1 MREPALVHFF
11 QTTTTKPIPKI
22 HMTAMTQNT
31 GTHHRRRAAFI
42 GGGLLAAGAL
52 VFTVVAFAAGEAKP
66 SVSINI
72 DDKPLARTASDSY
85 APVIKQVAPSVVKVL
100 VTERAK
106 NIPVQD
112 NPFFNDPRFREF
124 FGPFGFG
131 GPFGGGGRMQRQ
143 PEQNGLGSGVIVSA
157 DGYIVTN
164 SHVVTGADVIKVS
177 FNDGRELS
185 AKVVGTDPKSDLAVI
200 KVDASGL
207 PAITFA
213 DSDQIEVGDRVLAIG
228 NPFGIGQTVTSGMV
242 SGLGRATLG
251 LDYEDF
257 IQTDAAIN
265 PGNSGGALVDARG
278 RLVGVNT
285 AILSRSGGFQGIGFA
300 IPANMARSIMEQ
312 LVAHGKVTRG
322 YIGVMVQNIT
332 PVFAEQFGLDKT
344 EGALVSEIVGDG
356 PAEKAGMKTGDVI
369 VEFNK
374 KPIKDGRTLKLT
386 VANVAPGQTVPVVVA
401 RDGKTETLELKVG
414 ELPRDPNDRDGPA
427 AAGPDRNEGT
437 LQGVGVS
444 DLTSRARREFDI
456 PARIRGALVTEVAP
470 DSAAAEAGLQPGDV
484 ILEINRQPVRSAED
498 AVRLTENPDSKKT
511 LLLIWNQKGTRFV
524 AVDETG
530 GK

>member
-1 MREPALVHFF
+1 
-11 QTTTTKPIPKI
+11 
-22 HMTAMTQNT
+22 MTQMTQDT
-31 GTHHRRRAAFI
+31 GPRHQPAGRRRRRAAFI

-52 VFTVVAFAAGEAKP
+52 AFSVAALAAGEPKP
-66 SVSINI
+66 SVAINV
-72 DDKPLARTASDSY
+72 DEKPLARTAADSY

-106 NIPVQD
+106 NVPVQD

-131 GPFGGGGRMQRQ
+131 FGGPGGPFGGGGGRMQRQ
-143 PEQNGLGSGVIVSA
+143 PEQTGLGSGVVVSA

-177 FNDGRELS
+177 FNDGRELG
-185 AKVVGTDPKSDLAVI
+185 AKLVGADPKSDLAVI
-200 KVDASGL
+200 KVDATGL

-213 DSDQIEVGDRVLAIG
+213 DSDQLEVGDRVLAIG

-265 PGNSGGALVDARG
+265 PGNSGGALVDVLG

-300 IPANMARSIMEQ
+300 IPANMTRSIMEQ

-322 YIGVMVQNIT
+322 YIGVVVQNIT
-332 PVFAEQFGLDKT
+332 PAFAEQFDLDKT
-344 EGALVSEIVGDG
+344 EGALVAEIVDGG
-356 PAEKAGMKTGDVI
+356 PADKAGLKTGDVI
-369 VEFNK
+369 TEFNK
-374 KPIKDGRTLKLT
+374 KPVKDARALKLT
-386 VANVAPGQTVPVVVA
+386 VANVAPGQTVPVTVA

-414 ELPRDPNDRDGPA
+414 ELPRDPGDPADPADGGPGRD
-427 AAGPDRNEGT
+427 EGT

-444 DLTSRARREFDI
+444 DLSARARREFDI

-470 DSAAAEAGLQPGDV
+470 DSAAAAAGLQPGDV
-484 ILEINRQPVRSAED
+484 ILEINRQPVRGAED
-498 AVRLTENPDSKKT
+498 AVRLTSNPKSRKT

>member
-1 MREPALVHFF
+1 M
-11 QTTTTKPIPKI
+11 TTMTT
-22 HMTAMTQNT
+22 MTQNT
-31 GTHHRRRAAFI
+31 RTLHRPNPRRRAAFI

-52 VFTVVAFAAGEAKP
+52 AFTVAAFAADDAKP
-66 SVSINI
+66 SVAINV
-72 DDKPLARTASDSY
+72 DEKPLVRTASDSY

-106 NIPVQD
+106 NVPVQD
-112 NPFFNDPRFREF
+112 NSFFNDPRLREF
-124 FGPFGFG
+124 FGPFGFGGPG

-143 PEQNGLGSGVIVSA
+143 PEQNGLGSGVVVSA

-185 AKVVGTDPKSDLAVI
+185 AKLVGADPKSDLAVI
-200 KVDASGL
+200 KVDAAGL

-213 DSDQIEVGDRVLAIG
+213 DSDQLEVGDRVLAIG

-265 PGNSGGALVDARG
+265 PGNSGGALVDVRG

-300 IPANMARSIMEQ
+300 IPGNMTRNIMEQ

-322 YIGVMVQNIT
+322 HIGVMVQNIT
-332 PVFAEQFGLDKT
+332 PAFAEQFGLDKT
-344 EGALVSEIVGDG
+344 EGALVSDIVGDG
-356 PAEKAGMKTGDVI
+356 PADKAGMKTGDVI
-369 VEFNK
+369 TEFNK

-401 RDGKTETLELKVG
+401 RDGKSETLELKVG
-414 ELPRDPNDRDGPA
+414 ELPRDPNDRDDPA
-427 AAGPDRNEGT
+427 TTGSSGRVEGT

-444 DLTSRARREFDI
+444 DLSARARREFDI

-484 ILEINRQPVRSAED
+484 ILEINRQPVQSSED
-498 AVRLTENPDSKKT
+498 AVRLTENPRSRKT

-530 GK
+530 GR

>member
-1 MREPALVHFF
+1 
-11 QTTTTKPIPKI
+11 
-22 HMTAMTQNT
+22 MTAMTQNT
-31 GTHHRRRAAFI
+31 ATSRHSRNGRRRFAAFV

-52 VFTVVAFAAGEAKP
+52 AFSVVALAAGDAKP
-66 SVSINI
+66 PVSINV
-72 DDKPLARTASDSY
+72 DEKPLARTASDSY

-106 NIPVQD
+106 NIPAQD

-131 GPFGGGGRMQRQ
+131 GPGGLFGGGRQTQRQ
-143 PEQNGLGSGVIVSA
+143 PEQNGLGSGVVVSA

-164 SHVVTGADVIKVS
+164 SHVVSGADVIKVS
-177 FNDGRELS
+177 FNDGRELA
-185 AKVVGTDPKSDLAVI
+185 AKLVGADPKSDLAVI
-200 KVDASGL
+200 KVDAAGL

-213 DSDQIEVGDRVLAIG
+213 DSDQLEVGDRVLAIG

-265 PGNSGGALVDARG
+265 PGNSGGALVDVLG

-300 IPANMARSIMEQ
+300 IPGNMTRSIMEQ
-312 LVAHGKVTRG
+312 LVANGKVTRG
-322 YIGVMVQNIT
+322 HIGVMVQNIT
-332 PVFAEQFGLDKT
+332 PAFAEQFGLDKT
-344 EGALVSEIVGDG
+344 EGALVSEIVSDG
-356 PAEKAGMKTGDVI
+356 PADKAGVKTGDVI

-374 KPIKDGRTLKLT
+374 KPIKDGRALKLT
-386 VANVAPGQTVPVVVA
+386 VANVAPGQTVPVVVS
-401 RDGKTETLELKVG
+401 RDGKTETIELKVG
-414 ELPRDPNDRDGPA
+414 ELPREPGDRDGPA
-427 AAGPDRNEGT
+427 VAESARNEGT
-437 LQGVGVS
+437 LQGVAVN
-444 DLTSRARREFDI
+444 DLSGRARREFDI
-456 PARIRGALVTEVAP
+456 PARVRGALVTEVAP
-470 DSAAAEAGLQPGDV
+470 DSAAAAAGLQPGDV
-484 ILEINRQPVRSAED
+484 IMEINRQPVHSSED
-498 AVRLTENPDSKKT
+498 AVRLTENPKSRKT

-530 GK
+530 EK

>member
-1 MREPALVHFF
+1 
-11 QTTTTKPIPKI
+11 
-22 HMTAMTQNT
+22 MTQNT
-31 GTHHRRRAAFI
+31 DTHHRHHRRRSAAFI

-52 VFTVVAFAAGEAKP
+52 AFSVAFAAGETKP
-66 SVSINI
+66 SVSINV

-106 NIPVQD
+106 NVPVQD

-131 GPFGGGGRMQRQ
+131 GPGGPFGGGGRMQRQ
-143 PEQNGLGSGVIVSA
+143 PEQNGLGSGVVVSA
-157 DGYIVTN
+157 DGYVVTN

-185 AKVVGTDPKSDLAVI
+185 AKVIGTDPKSDLAVI
-200 KVDASGL
+200 KVDAADL

-213 DSDQIEVGDRVLAIG
+213 DSDQLEVGDRVLAIG

-265 PGNSGGALVDARG
+265 PGNSGGALVDVRG

-300 IPANMARSIMEQ
+300 IPANMTRSIMEQ

-332 PVFAEQFGLDKT
+332 PAFAEQFNLDKT

-356 PAEKAGMKTGDVI
+356 PAEKAGLKTGDVI
-369 VEFNK
+369 TEFNK

-401 RDGKTETLELKVG
+401 RDGKSETLELKVG
-414 ELPRDPNDRDGPA
+414 ELPRDPDDREGPA
-427 AAGPDRNEGT
+427 VAGSGSNEGT

-444 DLTSRARREFDI
+444 DLSSRARREFDI

-484 ILEINRQPVRSAED
+484 ILEINRQPVQSSED
-498 AVRLTENPDSKKT
+498 AVRLTENPKSRKT

-530 GK
+530 DR

>member
-1 MREPALVHFF
+1 
-11 QTTTTKPIPKI
+11 
-22 HMTAMTQNT
+22 
-31 GTHHRRRAAFI
+31 
-42 GGGLLAAGAL
+42 LLAAGAL
-52 VFTVVAFAAGEAKP
+52 AFSVVAFAAGETKP
-66 SVSINI
+66 ASVSINV
-72 DDKPLARTASDSY
+72 DDKPLARTATDSY
-85 APVIKQVAPSVVKVL
+85 APVVKQVAPSVVKVL

-106 NIPVQD
+106 NVPVQD

-131 GPFGGGGRMQRQ
+131 GPGGPFGGGRQMQRQ
-143 PEQNGLGSGVIVSA
+143 PEQNGLGSGVVVSA

-177 FNDGRELS
+177 LNDGRELS

-200 KVDASGL
+200 KVDAADL

-213 DSDQIEVGDRVLAIG
+213 DSDQLEVGDRVLAIG

-242 SGLGRATLG
+242 SGLGRATLE

-265 PGNSGGALVDARG
+265 PGNSGGALVDVRG

-300 IPANMARSIMEQ
+300 IPANMTRSIMEQ

-322 YIGVMVQNIT
+322 YIGVTVQDIT
-332 PVFAEQFGLDKT
+332 PAFAEQFNLDKT
-344 EGALVSEIVGDG
+344 EGALVAEIASDG
-356 PAEKAGMKTGDVI
+356 PSEEAGLKIGDVI
-369 VEFNK
+369 TEFNK
-374 KPIKDGRTLKLT
+374 KPVKDGRTLKLT
-386 VANVAPGQTVPVVVA
+386 VANVAPGQTVPLVVA
-401 RDGKTETLELKVG
+401 RDGKSEALELKVG
-414 ELPRDPNDRDGPA
+414 ELLRDPDDRDTVAGGP
-427 AAGPDRNEGT
+427 GRNEGT

-444 DLTSRARREFDI
+444 DLSSRARREFDI

-470 DSAAAEAGLQPGDV
+470 DSAAAAAGLQPGDV
-484 ILEINRQPVRSAED
+484 ILEINRQPVQSAED
-498 AVRLTENPDSKKT
+498 AVRLTENPKSRKT
-511 LLLIWNQKGTRFV
+511 LLLIWNQTGTSFI

-530 GK
+530 AR

>member
-1 MREPALVHFF
+1 MPP
-11 QTTTTKPIPKI
+11 TPS
-22 HMTAMTQNT
+22 TATSPT
-31 GTHHRRRAAFI
+31 PGPHHRHNRRRRATLI
-42 GGGLLAAGAL
+42 GSGLLAASAL
-52 VFTVVAFAAGEAKP
+52 AFTVAAFAAGETKP
-66 SVSINI
+66 SVAINV
-72 DDKPLARTASDSY
+72 DDQPLARTESDSY
-85 APVIKQVAPSVVKVL
+85 APVIRQVAPSVVKVL

-106 NIPVQD
+106 NIPAQD
-112 NPFFNDPRFREF
+112 NPFFNDPRLREF

-131 GPFGGGGRMQRQ
+131 GPGGPFGGPFGGGRRMQRQ
-143 PEQNGLGSGVIVSA
+143 PEQNGLGSGVVVSA

-177 FNDGRELS
+177 FNDGRELG
-185 AKVVGTDPKSDLAVI
+185 AKLIGADPKSDLAVI
-200 KVDASGL
+200 KVEASGL

-213 DSDQIEVGDRVLAIG
+213 DSDQLEVGDRVLAIG

-265 PGNSGGALVDARG
+265 PGNSGGALVDVRG

-300 IPANMARSIMEQ
+300 IPANMTRGIMEQ

-322 YIGVMVQNIT
+322 YIGVKVQDIT
-332 PVFAEQFGLDKT
+332 PAFAEQFDLDKT
-344 EGALVSEIVGDG
+344 EGALVAEIVADG
-356 PAEKAGMKTGDVI
+356 PAGKAGLKTGDVI
-369 VEFNK
+369 TGFNQ
-374 KPIKDGRTLKLT
+374 KPIKDGRALKLT
-386 VANVAPGQTVPVVVA
+386 VANAVPGQTVPVAVA

-414 ELPRDPNDRDGPA
+414 ELPRDPGEREDPATAGAGRD
-427 AAGPDRNEGT
+427 EGT

-444 DLTSRARREFDI
+444 DLSGRARREFDI

-484 ILEINRQPVRSAED
+484 ILEINRQPVHSAED
-498 AVRLTENPDSKKT
+498 AVRLTENPKSRKT

-524 AVDETG
+524 AVDETADR
-530 GK
+530 